1 MIQFIKIKLKEK
13 SDNIIEN
20 LKEFFNSGNTLDIDF
35 RIHQLKILK
44 SALIEYEEKIY
55 KAFYLDLHK
64 SREETFLT
72 ELFVVFKE
80 IKFFLKN
87 LKKLSKPKRVRIGL
101 ENQTGKSYIY
111 PEPYGVALIISP
123 WNYPVNLSLVPLIGA
138 IAAGNCVV
146 LKPSEYSENVSLILK
161 EMISK
166 YFPENFT
173 KVVTGDAEV
182 SKKLLE
188 NDFDYIFFT
197 GSQNVG
203 KHVMKKASEKL
214 IPVTLEL
221 GGKNPTIVDSN
232 CDLKLAA
239 KRIAWGKT
247 LNAGQTCIS
256 PDYLLIDHK
265 IKEKFLPLLK
275 TYLKEYSNNMAH
287 IINEKHIERLSNLL
301 DNTEGKILF
310 GGKFNGK
317 KLEPTIVDN
326 VFIDDVLMKDEI
338 FGPILP
344 IITFNEKNEIFEI
357 ISKNPYPLSLYVFSN
372 DKLFIKKI
380 ISRIQA
386 GGITINDTITHFVP
400 ETLPFGG
407 IKSSG
412 IGSYHGKYSFDT
424 FSHYKPVFIKG
435 KFELNV
441 KYPPYKGIG
450 KIKKLLMRRYT

>member
-1 MIQFIKIKLKEK
+1 
-13 SDNIIEN
+13 
-20 LKEFFNSGNTLDIDF
+20 
-35 RIHQLKILK
+35 
-44 SALIEYEEKIY
+44 
-55 KAFYLDLHK
+55 
-64 SREETFLT
+64 
-72 ELFVVFKE
+72 VVFKE

-87 LKKLSKPKRVRIGL
+87 LKKLSKSKRVRIGL
-101 ENQTGKSYIY
+101 ENQRGKAYIY

-123 WNYPVNLSLVPLIGA
+123 WNYPVNLSLIPLIGA

-146 LKPSEYSENVSLILK
+146 LKPSEYSENVSLALK

-166 YFPENFT
+166 YFPENFI

-188 NDFDYIFFT
+188 NDFDHIFFT

-203 KHVMKKASEKL
+203 KYVMKNASEKL

-232 CDLKLAA
+232 CNIELAA

-265 IKEKFLPLLK
+265 IKEEFLPLLK
-275 TYLKEYSNNMAH
+275 NYLKEFSENMVH
-287 IINEKHIERLSNLL
+287 IINEKHVERLSYLL
-301 DNTEGKILF
+301 DNTKGKIIF
-310 GGKFNGK
+310 GGKFSGN
-317 KLEPTIVDN
+317 KLEPTIVDK
-326 VFIDDVLMKDEI
+326 VSIDDVLMKDEI
-338 FGPILP
+338 FGPVLP

-372 DKLFIKKI
+372 DKLFIEKVVRKI
-380 ISRIQA
+380 QS
-386 GGITINDTITHFVP
+386 GGISINDTITYFVP
-400 ETLPFGG
+400 DTLPFGG

-412 IGSYHGKYSFDT
+412 IGSYHGKYSFST

-435 KFELNV
+435 KFEINV
-441 KYPPYKGIG
+441 KYPPYKGIE
-450 KIKKLLMRRYT
+450 KIKKFLMKWYT